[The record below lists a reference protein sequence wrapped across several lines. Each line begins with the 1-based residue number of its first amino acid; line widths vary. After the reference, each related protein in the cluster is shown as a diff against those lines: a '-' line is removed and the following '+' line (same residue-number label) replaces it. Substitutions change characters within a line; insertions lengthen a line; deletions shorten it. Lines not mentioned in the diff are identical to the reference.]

1 MADKKS
7 LSMQEEESLMEE
19 IKNYPCLYDKSKTWY
34 REREVSRNTWTK
46 AAEKL
51 DVMQNSI
58 YTYVTFD

>member
-1 MADKKS
+1 
-7 LSMQEEESLMEE
+7 MQEEESLMEE
-19 IKNYPCLYDKSKTWY
+19 IKNYPCLYDKSEKWY
-34 REREVSRNTWTK
+34 REREVNRNTWTK